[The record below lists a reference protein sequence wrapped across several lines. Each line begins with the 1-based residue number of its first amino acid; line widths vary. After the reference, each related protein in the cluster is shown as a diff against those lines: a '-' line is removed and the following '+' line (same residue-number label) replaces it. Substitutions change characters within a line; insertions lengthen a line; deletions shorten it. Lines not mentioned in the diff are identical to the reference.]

1 MGSRTWVPAV
11 CFLFLMAAVVGC
23 QSPKQGDEAVDQ
35 PTRDIS
41 AVLKD
46 HAADWMQIPGVTMV
60 AEGQTET
67 GAPCL
72 RIYVLKLTPEL
83 RDRLPETVE
92 GYPVEIEES
101 GEIKPL
107 GAGG

>member
-1 MGSRTWVPAV
+1 MPVV
-11 CFLFLMAAVVGC
+11 CLLFLMVAVAGC
-23 QSPKQGDEAVDQ
+23 RSPQQGDEGVAH

-46 HAADWMQIPGVTMV
+46 HAAGWMQIPGVTMV

-72 RIYVLKLTPEL
+72 RIYVLELTPQL
-83 RDRLPETVE
+83 RGRLPDAVE